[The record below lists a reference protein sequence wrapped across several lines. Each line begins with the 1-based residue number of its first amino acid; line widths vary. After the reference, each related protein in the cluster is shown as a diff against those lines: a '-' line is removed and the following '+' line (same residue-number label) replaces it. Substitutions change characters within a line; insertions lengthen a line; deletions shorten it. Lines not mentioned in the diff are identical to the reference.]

1 MTKNWIDEVK
11 FNSNG
16 LVPVVTQD
24 FESGRVLM
32 LAWAN
37 AEALHEAQ
45 VTGRG
50 VYFSRSR
57 GKLWRKGEESGN
69 VQKLHEIRL
78 DCDGDSV
85 LYIVTQVGGCP
96 AIPDERAAFI
106 ANLKTTNGTS
116 PIRSSFRRI
125 GYMPISTKDNA
136 SGRLRAA
143 SCCQGTLK
151 PKVWHWSQ
159 KLTGSSCM

>member
-69 VQKLHEIRL
+69 VQKL
-78 DCDGDSV
+78 
-85 LYIVTQVGGCP
+85 Q
-96 AIPDERAAFI
+96 RA
-106 ANLKTTNGTS
+106 LH
-116 PIRSSFRRI
+116 R
-125 GYMPISTKDNA
+125 YA
-136 SGRLRAA
+136 SGRYGLPYRTRELLLP
-143 SCCQGTLK
+143 QT
-151 PKVWHWSQ
+151 
-159 KLTGSSCM
+159 

>member
-37 AEALHEAQ
+37 AEALHETQ

-85 LYIVTQVGGCP
+85 LYIVTQVGGMACHTGRESCFYRKLENNEWRITDP
-96 AIPDERAAFI
+96 VIVSPDRLY
-106 ANLKTTNGTS
+106 ANK
-116 PIRSSFRRI
+116 
-125 GYMPISTKDNA
+125 
-136 SGRLRAA
+136 
-143 SCCQGTLK
+143 
-151 PKVWHWSQ
+151 H
-159 KLTGSSCM
+159 

>member
-16 LVPVVTQD
+16 LVPVVAQD

-50 VYFSRSR
+50 VYLSR
-57 GKLWRKGEESGN
+57 
-69 VQKLHEIRL
+69 
-78 DCDGDSV
+78 
-85 LYIVTQVGGCP
+85 
-96 AIPDERAAFI
+96 
-106 ANLKTTNGTS
+106 
-116 PIRSSFRRI
+116 
-125 GYMPISTKDNA
+125 
-136 SGRLRAA
+136 
-143 SCCQGTLK
+143 
-151 PKVWHWSQ
+151 
-159 KLTGSSCM
+159 